1 MTVDAVTD
9 LACMDGANMAAI
21 ALQLQYTARQAE
33 SRIYAL
39 EQRLRGADNLP
50 TKVQR
55 STTNITGIVVDPFV
69 GDQSIGPQ
77 NSAGTWV
84 TDFDNTGV
92 SQNVDSTAL
101 TMFGLL
107 GEGLYEFG
115 ISCNLIASG
124 AVTDNS
130 YRVIRIV
137 LYRQDPTAV
146 DGIVAYEESGV
157 TLYESNTGVG
167 VDAVVTAEFRM
178 EATDRVA
185 FLVQHGNAG
194 SSLNSTAGT
203 LVWMTKKSSNNAVVV
218 S

>member
-21 ALQLQYTARQAE
+21 ALQLQHTARQAE

-39 EQRLRGADNLP
+39 EQRLRAADNLP

-55 STTNITGIVVDPFV
+55 STVTITGYVADPFI

-115 ISCNLIASG
+115 IACNVIASG

-130 YRVIRIV
+130 YRVFRIV

-185 FLVQHGNAG
+185 FLLQHANA
-194 SSLNSTAGT
+194 STLNSTAGT